1 METKTLDFSETLR
14 DSLCIGIK
22 NAPSI
27 IAAVVLYLVTIWIPY
42 INIGTTIAITLLPTQ
57 LAKGEVINPASIF
70 DSKYRRYMG
79 EYLITTGL
87 MILPIL
93 IAFAFLY
100 IPGIVLSLAWSLSY
114 YFLIEKGKNP
124 MEAIKASNDATY
136 GSKWTMFFV
145 MLVFCIVFGVT
156 FGILGAVCS
165 LIDVGF
171 ITFLV
176 MFALVVLA
184 IVFGTAITA
193 TLIYA
198 FFYVMFLF
206 YMAVSTH
213 GKETAIPFADIA
225 VCVVAGFLFPAMYSC
240 IGLLRNVSPAF
251 VLMPFVIAFIGDSFS
266 MLGGMAFGHKKFAP
280 HVSPNKTWAGF
291 LAGPVGSALG
301 MVLLGLVSKWLWQ
314 MELPL
319 WYLAVIGIA
328 ANLFGQLGDL
338 SMSLIKREAG
348 IKDYSHIFLT
358 HGGVLDRFDSTL
370 FLVPVVYAMLF
381 LLEKLV

>member
-1 METKTLDFSETLR
+1 M
-14 DSLCIGIK
+14 
-22 NAPSI
+22 
-27 IAAVVLYLVTIWIPY
+27 
-42 INIGTTIAITLLPTQ
+42 
-57 LAKGEVINPASIF
+57 
-70 DSKYRRYMG
+70 
-79 EYLITTGL
+79 
-87 MILPIL
+87 
-93 IAFAFLY
+93 
-100 IPGIVLSLAWSLSY
+100 
-114 YFLIEKGKNP
+114 
-124 MEAIKASNDATY
+124 
-136 GSKWTMFFV
+136 
-145 MLVFCIVFGVT
+145 
-156 FGILGAVCS
+156 
-165 LIDVGF
+165 
-171 ITFLV
+171 
-176 MFALVVLA
+176 
-184 IVFGTAITA
+184 
-193 TLIYA
+193 
-198 FFYVMFLF
+198 
-206 YMAVSTH
+206 
-213 GKETAIPFADIA
+213 
-225 VCVVAGFLFPAMYSC
+225 AGFLFPAMYSC

-370 FLVPVVYAMLF
+370 FLSPVVYAMLF

>member
-1 METKTLDFSETLR
+1 MKQRWLVVAIGLPLLLLVLLACPAWATMLLVCAIAGIAAYELLHTAGKNVPTSIYLLTVAAAAAYEVLLYYSEWTFFGTIQTVTVLRWAFLMLLFFTAVHRFGGEKPFAFSTL
-14 DSLCIGIK
+14 C
-22 NAPSI
+22 
-27 IAAVVLYLVTIWIPY
+27 AAVVGGMV
-42 INIGTTIAITLLPTQ
+42 
-57 LAKGEVINPASIF
+57 
-70 DSKYRRYMG
+70 
-79 EYLITTGL
+79 
-87 MILPIL
+87 
-93 IAFAFLY
+93 
-100 IPGIVLSLAWSLSY
+100 
-114 YFLIEKGKNP
+114 
-124 MEAIKASNDATY
+124 
-136 GSKWTMFFV
+136 
-145 MLVFCIVFGVT
+145 
-156 FGILGAVCS
+156 
-165 LIDVGF
+165 
-171 ITFLV
+171 
-176 MFALVVLA
+176 
-184 IVFGTAITA
+184 
-193 TLIYA
+193 
-198 FFYVMFLF
+198 
-206 YMAVSTH
+206 
-213 GKETAIPFADIA
+213 
-225 VCVVAGFLFPAMYSC
+225 FPAMYSC

-319 WYLAVIGIA
+319 WYLAVIGIV

-370 FLVPVVYAMLF
+370 FLAPVVYAMLF

>member
-114 YFLIEKGKNP
+114 YFFLIEKGKNP

-184 IVFGTAITA
+184 ISIDMAIEA
-193 TLIYA
+193 SIWKQL
-198 FFYVMFLF
+198 
-206 YMAVSTH
+206 
-213 GKETAIPFADIA
+213 KD
-225 VCVVAGFLFPAMYSC
+225 
-240 IGLLRNVSPAF
+240 NV
-251 VLMPFVIAFIGDSFS
+251 
-266 MLGGMAFGHKKFAP
+266 
-280 HVSPNKTWAGF
+280 
-291 LAGPVGSALG
+291 
-301 MVLLGLVSKWLWQ
+301 
-314 MELPL
+314 E
-319 WYLAVIGIA
+319 
-328 ANLFGQLGDL
+328 
-338 SMSLIKREAG
+338 
-348 IKDYSHIFLT
+348 
-358 HGGVLDRFDSTL
+358 
-370 FLVPVVYAMLF
+370 
-381 LLEKLV
+381 

>member
-145 MLVFCIVFGVT
+145 MLVFCIVFG
-156 FGILGAVCS
+156 IAAVIVL
-165 LIDVGF
+165 LIFNAICGMINVGF
-171 ITFLV
+171 ITFIV
-176 MFALVVLA
+176 MFAL
-184 IVFGTAITA
+184 IVI
-193 TLIYA
+193 IMS
-198 FFYVMFLF
+198 V
-206 YMAVSTH
+206 
-213 GKETAIPFADIA
+213 
-225 VCVVAGFLFPAMYSC
+225 
-240 IGLLRNVSPAF
+240 
-251 VLMPFVIAFIGDSFS
+251 
-266 MLGGMAFGHKKFAP
+266 GMAI
-280 HVSPNKTWAGF
+280 
-291 LAGPVGSALG
+291 SA
-301 MVLLGLVSKWLWQ
+301 SYWK
-314 MELPL
+314 
-319 WYLAVIGIA
+319 
-328 ANLFGQLGDL
+328 QL
-338 SMSLIKREAG
+338 
-348 IKDYSHIFLT
+348 KDN
-358 HGGVLDRFDSTL
+358 V
-370 FLVPVVYAMLF
+370 A
-381 LLEKLV
+381 

>member
-1 METKTLDFSETLR
+1 M
-14 DSLCIGIK
+14 
-22 NAPSI
+22 
-27 IAAVVLYLVTIWIPY
+27 AAVVLYLVTIWIPY

-184 IVFGTAITA
+184 ISIDMAIEA
-193 TLIYA
+193 SIWKQL
-198 FFYVMFLF
+198 
-206 YMAVSTH
+206 
-213 GKETAIPFADIA
+213 KD
-225 VCVVAGFLFPAMYSC
+225 
-240 IGLLRNVSPAF
+240 NV
-251 VLMPFVIAFIGDSFS
+251 
-266 MLGGMAFGHKKFAP
+266 
-280 HVSPNKTWAGF
+280 
-291 LAGPVGSALG
+291 
-301 MVLLGLVSKWLWQ
+301 
-314 MELPL
+314 E
-319 WYLAVIGIA
+319 
-328 ANLFGQLGDL
+328 
-338 SMSLIKREAG
+338 
-348 IKDYSHIFLT
+348 
-358 HGGVLDRFDSTL
+358 
-370 FLVPVVYAMLF
+370 
-381 LLEKLV
+381 